1 MATKTNV
8 YDINPRSKNQLMTL
22 IYLLEIQNID
32 TKDIDLTD
40 WESLTVR
47 LSLDYNV
54 EHRAKLK
61 RAYVSAIYKSEKSY
75 TTLGLADTDFEICDF
90 PRFLDIVDLVKN
102 LQQ

>member
-22 IYLLEIQNID
+22 IYLLEIHNID

-54 EHRAKLK
+54 EHRAKFK
-61 RAYVSAIYKSEKSY
+61 
-75 TTLGLADTDFEICDF
+75 TGLCFS
-90 PRFLDIVDLVKN
+90 N
-102 LQQ
+102 LQIRKIICHIRTCRYRF